1 MVREYKCALSTLKGQ
16 QVKSCREHF
25 LRKLK
30 RMWRERRKSCLR
42 IMLKR
47 IKKKSF
53 YWACT
58 KNQKQQNQTTETKLV
73 KQEKWPNKMTKTI
86 RKLKKKESIIMK
98 WMSRGVRFQPSY
110 SCGFDYGLLLIYL
123 TGKLSY
129 LLIAIDLAWGLE
141 ETLI

>member
-1 MVREYKCALSTLKGQ
+1 MSTLKGQ

-58 KNQKQQNQTTETKLV
+58 KNQKQQNQKQQNQTTETKLV

-129 LLIAIDLAWGLE
+129 LLIAINLAWGLK